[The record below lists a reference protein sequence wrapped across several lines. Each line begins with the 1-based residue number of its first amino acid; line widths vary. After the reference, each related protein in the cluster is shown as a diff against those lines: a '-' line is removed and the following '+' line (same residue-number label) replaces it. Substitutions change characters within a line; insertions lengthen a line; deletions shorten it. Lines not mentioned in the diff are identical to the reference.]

1 MKAEL
6 KFNLDDPDDKM
17 AHMRCVKALDMALAI
32 WNIKQALEE
41 ALDTSED
48 GLTISGLSLSDR
60 FNDIWSNHNINLEDL
75 IC

>member
-32 WNIKQALEE
+32 WNIKQALED

-48 GLTISGLSLSDR
+48 GLTISGLTLSDR
-60 FNDIWSNHNINLEDL
+60 FNDIWSNHNIDLEDL